1 MNRTH
6 GSASEVEI
14 GPNEV
19 LRLVLEVAALV
30 AFGYTGWNLVEDTL
44 VSIVLAVALPV
55 LAAAVWGTLR
65 VDGDPAGKVAP
76 IPVPGLVRLCIEAD
90 FFAAAVILLAV
101 VGQLVGAAILGGLVV
116 LHYLWGYRRVQ
127 WLVRHPGRLPEMRA
141 TRTVRTPRGRRE
153 PPQG

>member
-1 MNRTH
+1 MNRTRR
-6 GSASEVEI
+6 SVSEVEI

-30 AFGYTGWNLVEDTL
+30 AFGYAGWNLVDDTL
-44 VSIVLAVALPV
+44 VSVVLSVALPV

-76 IPVPGLVRLCIEAD
+76 IPVPGLVRLCVEAD

-101 VGQLVGAAILGGLVV
+101 VGQLVAAAILGGLVV
-116 LHYLWGYRRVQ
+116 FHYLWGYRRVQ

-141 TRTVRTPRGRRE
+141 GRTSRPRRGVR
-153 PPQG
+153 